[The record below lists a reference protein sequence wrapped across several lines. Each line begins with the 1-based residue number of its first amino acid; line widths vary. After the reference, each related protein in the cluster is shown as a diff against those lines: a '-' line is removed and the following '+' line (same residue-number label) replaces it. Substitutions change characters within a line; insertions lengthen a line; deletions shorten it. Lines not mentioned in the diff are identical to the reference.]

1 MHISYKNTGVRISE
15 QVYEPSEDS
24 FLLAEAALYE
34 IENSEKILEVGCGC
48 GIISAVIETNTEA
61 KVIGIDIN
69 PFAVVCSKE
78 NGIEVIRGDLLS
90 CIRGKFDIIIFN
102 PPYLPTGNAERTGDW
117 LDAALDGGND
127 GRRVINRFL
136 EDAGNCLAEHGKIL
150 LLVSSLTGIDEIKSR
165 LRSLRYSV
173 RERSKERFDF
183 EQLTVLLA
191 TKS

>member
-48 GIISAVIETNTEA
+48 GIISAVIEANTEA

-69 PFAVVCSKE
+69 PFAAVCSKQ
-78 NGIEVIRGDLLS
+78 NGIEVIRGDLLN

-102 PPYLPTGNAERTGDW
+102 PPYLPTGDRERTGDW
-117 LDAALDGGND
+117 LAASLDGGND
-127 GRRVINRFL
+127 GRRVINSSLYFL
-136 EDAGNCLAEHGKIL
+136 QRNPKYLFLQICQCLSCDPIYLPPLILCFSFSERIL
-150 LLVSSLTGIDEIKSR
+150 LYLKSS
-165 LRSLRYSV
+165 
-173 RERSKERFDF
+173 F
-183 EQLTVLLA
+183 
-191 TKS
+191 